1 MAKSDENFELLLLN
15 EIDELDM
22 DANGRAVVVV
32 DVDTAG
38 SALFDFDAGSL
49 FSSLSFLDL
58 DDVDAELVG
67 FLLGFFRM
75 PLNLMPKVSSSS
87 SGSADFDGELDADAG
102 LDSLDSNE
110 ADAVDS
116 SDVADDLSELSSSL
130 CVLAWLAVL
139 SVVFLSF
146 FDAESDVEAEMNS
159 DSAEESSD
167 EHELD
172 DEVDEEE
179 VVLR

>member
-15 EIDELDM
+15 EIDEVDM

-32 DVDTAG
+32 DADTAG
-38 SALFDFDAGSL
+38 SALLDFDAGSL
-49 FSSLSFLDL
+49 LSSLNFLDL
-58 DDVDAELVG
+58 DDDVEAELVG
-67 FLLGFFRM
+67 FLLDFFRM

-87 SGSADFDGELDADAG
+87 SGSADFDGELDAEAG

-146 FDAESDVEAEMNS
+146 FDAESDVVAEMNS

-172 DEVDEEE
+172 DEVEEE